1 MGGGTGRNGRTK
13 GWDWFD
19 IEREGKEAGRKLARG
34 GEFGRVGFPGPEEVR
49 TGMGGKVPRGHGSS
63 HGEEDEVDEEM
74 MLDHELAASP
84 TSTSTIATH
93 LSMSPTSTTS
103 QNDARIEQRT
113 RPTRRRSSGASSK
126 NDVGVG
132 LGGRPSKVRRLSGSS
147 LASRV
152 SGMEDDGRVRGIK
165 GEVSARGAWGKGM
178 KGFGKEV
185 GRGTWGASGREEWGK
200 VGWRVASR
208 VVF

>member
-1 MGGGTGRNGRTK
+1 
-13 GWDWFD
+13 
-19 IEREGKEAGRKLARG
+19 
-34 GEFGRVGFPGPEEVR
+34 
-49 TGMGGKVPRGHGSS
+49 MGGKVPRGHGSS

-84 TSTSTIATH
+84 TSTIATH

-103 QNDARIEQRT
+103 QNDASIDQRT
-113 RPTRRRSSGASSK
+113 RPTRRRSSGASCK
-126 NDVGVG
+126 NDLGVG
-132 LGGRPSKVRRLSGSS
+132 AGGRPSKVRRLSGSS

-208 VVF
+208 VVFGAEGSALIEMRTQYEWNDRGHVRVVTLYRTTFAW